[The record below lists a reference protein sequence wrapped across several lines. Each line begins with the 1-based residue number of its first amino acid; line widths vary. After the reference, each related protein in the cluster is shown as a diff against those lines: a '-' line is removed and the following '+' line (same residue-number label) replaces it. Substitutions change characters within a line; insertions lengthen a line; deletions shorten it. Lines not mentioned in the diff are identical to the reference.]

1 MHNREHWISG
11 FRRLLR
17 PFRSAVNAIFAKLQD
32 RLLLHC
38 FPISFKVLEF
48 RLFDSSDSRD
58 ERWEEWSR
66 VYEYE
71 FILEKVKK
79 LSKTAQISIH
89 NTCWGYQGIHLK
101 FKDELESKYSQVT
114 NSDMLSSA
122 LPNTQV
128 YDLRKSPKKEWR
140 ERFDF
145 VVNVSTIEE
154 IESSHLKII
163 KHLLYMVKPGGYLL
177 VTFDYLGINL
187 TYIERLL
194 KTRISCS
201 TNPIYLEVSN
211 RSDVNGSLFCGRF
224 ILRRDPSN

>member
-1 MHNREHWISG
+1 MHNRQHWISG

-71 FILEKVKK
+71 FILEKVKN

-128 YDLRKSPKKEWR
+128 YDLRKSPEASIADQSYYQWYDMKGKLIFEK
-140 ERFDF
+140 
-145 VVNVSTIEE
+145 
-154 IESSHLKII
+154 LC
-163 KHLLYMVKPGGYLL
+163 
-177 VTFDYLGINL
+177 INNN
-187 TYIERLL
+187 
-194 KTRISCS
+194 KM
-201 TNPIYLEVSN
+201 N
-211 RSDVNGSLFCGRF
+211 CGL
-224 ILRRDPSN
+224 I